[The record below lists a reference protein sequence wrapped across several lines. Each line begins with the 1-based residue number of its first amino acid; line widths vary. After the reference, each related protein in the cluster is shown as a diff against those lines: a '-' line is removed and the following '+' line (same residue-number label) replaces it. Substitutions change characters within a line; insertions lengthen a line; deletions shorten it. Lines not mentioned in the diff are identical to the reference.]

1 MKSIEF
7 ERDVYCVRIA
17 IERDRE
23 DTPAEIQYSDIYPRE
38 IEQNKFD
45 AKIAAL

>member
-1 MKSIEF
+1 MFTVLEETS
-7 ERDVYCVRIA
+7 DPIA
-17 IERDRE
+17 IERDSE
-23 DTPAEIQYSDIYPRE
+23 DTPAEIQYSDIYPTE